1 MQRSPTY
8 TTILF
13 TFIISSPIIVLAQFN
28 SSKISNN
35 IATKSADS
43 VYFESIKNTSKAKQI
58 EIPAIKFD
66 ENNKNIALDLA
77 DSKYSE
83 WLKKSSKAKQIEM
96 PAVKFD
102 ENNKVSAVVIADSK
116 YFEYIRVAEIENN
129 KPKEQTSP
137 KLDVKNQ
144 VKKSTPKKK

>member
-1 MQRSPTY
+1 MQRSTTY

-83 WLKKSSKAKQIEM
+83 WLKKSSKAKQIEI
-96 PAVKFD
+96 PAIKFD
-102 ENNKVSAVVIADSK
+102 ENNKVSAVVVADSK
-116 YFEYIRVAEIENN
+116 YFEYIKVAEKENN